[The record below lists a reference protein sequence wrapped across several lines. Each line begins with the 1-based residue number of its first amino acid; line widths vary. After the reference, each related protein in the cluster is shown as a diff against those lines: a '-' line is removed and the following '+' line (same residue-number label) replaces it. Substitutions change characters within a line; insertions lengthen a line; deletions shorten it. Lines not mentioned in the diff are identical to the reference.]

1 RSARPDRRL
10 ADLAPSSAPSSR
22 LSFIGPD
29 RSRALCCG
37 HWCACCVAVGA
48 GCSAL
53 VVFNFPLVKLPVD
66 RIILAD
72 VSLLLAD
79 RLGVIGGPGHR
90 RLQSGTTKL
99 LPAHIAA

>member
-1 RSARPDRRL
+1 M
-10 ADLAPSSAPSSR
+10 
-22 LSFIGPD
+22 
-29 RSRALCCG
+29 
-37 HWCACCVAVGA
+37 AVGA

-66 RIILAD
+66 RIILDD

-79 RLGVIGGPGHR
+79 RLGVIGAPGH

-99 LPAHIAA
+99 LPENGRSVGFVVVREKGAIRLAMFQPISSLFSG